1 MSPAVA
7 EMLPPGLTLED
18 LELWMSNDLAELV
31 EGAGGSVLAELPD
44 ADLEMFDGMGGG
56 EILPFLA
63 LQGSNSDLVKED
75 KVAKGTFTLT
85 HRKGEFYQLGKS
97 VEALIVD
104 VRRKALDLQDK
115 KKPKWSFDINS
126 PLFQQITEQAKS
138 KIDDIKKSRLF
149 GLEFL
154 IFIPDVENEE
164 HRYATLFMGNA
175 SGRYEAPKFKPLMRK
190 PVLLKSDI
198 ARNDKGHI
206 WEVIRVFA
214 SQRKIE
220 LPDFDKAQLVRDAFK
235 NPSEMPKQAP
245 VEAPTAPIDRG

>member
-1 MSPAVA
+1 MSG
-7 EMLPPGLTLED
+7 E
-18 LELWMSNDLAELV
+18 LAELV
-31 EGAGGSVLAELPD
+31 GEAGGSVLAELPD
-44 ADLEMFDGMGGG
+44 ADLEMFDGMGSG

-75 KVAKGTFTLT
+75 KVPKGTFTLT

-115 KKPKWSFDINS
+115 KKPRWSYDINS
-126 PLFQQITEQAKS
+126 DLFNEIKEAAHS
-138 KIDDIKKSRLF
+138 KIDDIKKSRLY

-154 IFIPDVENEE
+154 IYMPDIEVEE

-190 PVLLKSDI
+190 SALFKSDI

-214 SQRKIE
+214 SQRKID
-220 LPDFDKAQLVRDAFK
+220 LPDLDKAQLVRDAFR
-235 NPSEMPKQAP
+235 NPSEMAKEKP
-245 VEAPTAPIDRG
+245 VEQPTTNVQRG

>member
-1 MSPAVA
+1 
-7 EMLPPGLTLED
+7 
-18 LELWMSNDLAELV
+18 MSNELSELV
-31 EGAGGSVLAELPD
+31 ESTGGSVLAELPD

-85 HRKGEFYQLGKS
+85 HAKNQFYQLGKS
-97 VEALIVD
+97 VECLVVD

-115 KKPKWSFDINS
+115 KKPRWTFDVNS
-126 PLFQQITEQAKS
+126 PLFEEIKGFAHS
-138 KIDDIKKSRLF
+138 KIDDVKKSRLY

-154 IFIPDVENEE
+154 IFLPDIEAEE

-190 PVLLKSDI
+190 SVLLKSEI
-198 ARNDKGHI
+198 ARNDKHI
-206 WEVIRVFA
+206 WEVIRAFA

-220 LPDFDKAQLVRDAFK
+220 LPDLDKAQLVRDSFK
-235 NPSEMPKQAP
+235 SPSEMPKQAP
-245 VEAPTAPIDRG
+245 TEAPTTNVERG

>member
-1 MSPAVA
+1 MS
-7 EMLPPGLTLED
+7 T
-18 LELWMSNDLAELV
+18 DLASMVQET
-31 EGAGGSVLAELPD
+31 GGSVLAELPD
-44 ADLEMFDGMGGG
+44 ADLEMFEGMGAG

-85 HRKGEFYQLGKS
+85 YRKGEFYQLGKS

-104 VRRKALDLQDK
+104 VRRKALDLQNK
-115 KKPKWSFDINS
+115 KQPRWSYDINS
-126 PLFQQITEQAKS
+126 DLFNEIKEAAHS
-138 KIDDIKKSRLF
+138 KVDDIKKSRLY

-154 IFIPDVENEE
+154 IFLPDIENEE

-190 PVLLKSDI
+190 SALFKSDI

-206 WEVIRVFA
+206 WEVIRVYA
-214 SQRKIE
+214 SQRKID

-235 NPSEMPKQAP
+235 NPSEMPKQAKE
-245 VEAPTAPIDRG
+245 EAPTTNVVRG